1 MTSQLSF
8 RFSWARTL
16 TLGLVITAIA
26 LLGPVCSGPTLR
38 AGVCVR
44 DITPI
49 SPNLAAAYTATF
61 GELAVVNHTDPIF
74 IAGFGDNRQATGY
87 HDQLWARGI
96 VLDGFGGRI
105 AIVSLDLVG
114 YLNG

>member
-8 RFSWARTL
+8 RFSWARAL
-16 TLGLVITAIA
+16 TLGLAVSAIA
-26 LLGPVCSGPTLR
+26 LLAPDCSGPTLR

-49 SPNLAAAYTATF
+49 TPNLTAAYTAAF
-61 GELAVVNHTDPIF
+61 GGPAAVNHTDPVF

-87 HDQLWARGI
+87 NDQLWRVASSSTASTRA
-96 VLDGFGGRI
+96 LRSCRSMWW
-105 AIVSLDLVG
+105 AT
-114 YLNG
+114 